1 MSKVTIKGI
10 FLKKEVVN
18 DKVQYHFILPEIYH
32 NTPDKPSH
40 TFATLTN
47 FRDNVMKSVE
57 KKVDNATISDVIEIH
72 NYSPIYKDSKLITRS
87 FVDYDFT
94 NFRAKLSKT
103 KDTFIVG
110 LEYQL
115 IAYLTKYSFVDN
127 SNQINGWYIR
137 IASFKEAD
145 WTY

>member
-1 MSKVTIKGI
+1 MSKVTIKGV
-10 FLKKEVVN
+10 FLKKEVVK
-18 DKVQYHFILPEIYH
+18 DKMQYHFILPEIYH

-40 TFATLTN
+40 TFVTLTN
-47 FRDNVMKSVE
+47 FHNNITKDLE
-57 KKVDNATISDVIEIH
+57 KKVDNATISNIAEIH
-72 NYSPIYKDSKLITRS
+72 NYSPIYRDSALISRPFS
-87 FVDYDFT
+87 DHAFT

-103 KDTFIVG
+103 SDNFIVG

-115 IAYLTKYSFVDN
+115 TAYLTKYSFVDN

-137 IASFKEAD
+137 IVSFKEAE